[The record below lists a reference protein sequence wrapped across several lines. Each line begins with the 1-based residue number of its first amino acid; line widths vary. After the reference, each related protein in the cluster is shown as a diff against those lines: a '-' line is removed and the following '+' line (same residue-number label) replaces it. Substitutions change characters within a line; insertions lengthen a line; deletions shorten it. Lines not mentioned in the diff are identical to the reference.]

1 MCKPKCHTSEMQSTV
16 DFLLKSTWM
25 RRLCS
30 LFLRFVLLL
39 LLGGEFMIKE
49 SETHPT
55 SPQVKGSFFATYS
68 HTESKYAAYK
78 VFSVL
83 KLYKIWIW
91 KSFFYI
97 KLLNIFIK
105 IILPKLRVHVSLHIC
120 LTQPQV
126 TKMWRCLTK
135 AENPQLRLGR
145 LLWRCPMQTE
155 TCQERITTAPGYK
168 YSRYSRTRNQLNS
181 NRSQR
186 WTKANTMTKTKTKT
200 MTEI

>member
-155 TCQERITTAPGYK
+155 TCQRELPPPPPSPSPSPHHQQHSFT
-168 YSRYSRTRNQLNS
+168 
-181 NRSQR
+181 
-186 WTKANTMTKTKTKT
+186 
-200 MTEI
+200 